1 MKKSSTGILPVTSN
15 HHRSRGGGT
24 DATLSLKFPTQ
35 VSSLFFP

>member
-15 HHRSRGGGT
+15 HHRQDA

-35 VSSLFFP
+35 VSSLLPP